1 MVLNITDKE
10 ELSIL
15 KNINVAA
22 ESIGVR
28 AFPVGGYVRD
38 LILKRN
44 QKDIDVVTDG
54 DGIELAIAF
63 AKLYGKRKE
72 EVAVFQ
78 NFGTAMIK
86 VVGFEVEFVGARKE
100 SYAHNSRKPSVTK
113 GTLKDD
119 QLRRDFTINAMAIH
133 IDQEK
138 FGLVEDPFDGISDLE
153 NQIIKTPLAPQKTF
167 SDDPLRMLRA
177 IRFATQLNYT
187 IHPETFEGIKKV
199 SDRISIISK
208 ERIHV
213 ELNKILK
220 AENPSKGFYLLDEAG
235 LLRYILPEM
244 VALKGV
250 EVRNGIGHKDNF
262 IHTLEVLDNISKKSD
277 NLYLR
282 WAALLHDIAKP
293 PTKRFDEEYNIW
305 TFHGHEVV
313 GTTIAYQIF
322 KRLKLPLDN
331 KMKYVQKMI
340 RLHLRPIS
348 LSNIDITDSAIRR
361 LLFDAGE
368 DIDDLMLL
376 AEADITSKNEGK
388 VNKYLTNYQTVRRL
402 LHEVEDKD
410 KLRVWQPPLDGTDIM
425 EIFHLQPG
433 REVGL
438 LKNSIKDAILD
449 GQVKNNK
456 QEALEYLL
464 EKGEEMSLVAD
475 ENVVAQLRI
484 QES

>member
-1 MVLNITDKE
+1 MILEITDKE

-15 KNINVAA
+15 KNINIAA
-22 ESIGVR
+22 EFIGVK

-38 LILKRN
+38 LILKRS

-63 AKLYGKRKE
+63 AGLYGKKQDDI
-72 EVAVFQ
+72 AVFQ
-78 NFGTAMIK
+78 RFGTAMIK
-86 VVGFEVEFVGARKE
+86 VAGFDVEFVGARKE
-100 SYAHNSRKPSVTK
+100 SYSRDSRKPSVCK
-113 GTLKDD
+113 GTLRDD
-119 QLRRDFTINAMAIH
+119 QFRRDFTINAMAIH
-133 IDQEK
+133 IDEEN
-138 FGLVEDPFDGISDLE
+138 FGLVVDPFSGLSDIE
-153 NQIIKTPLAPQKTF
+153 HKIIRTPLLPKKTF

-177 IRFATQLNYT
+177 IRFAAQLGYT
-187 IHPETFEGIKKV
+187 IYPETFEGIK
-199 SDRISIISK
+199 DTAGRISIISK
-208 ERIHV
+208 ERVHV
-213 ELNKILK
+213 ELNKILM
-220 AENPSKGFYLLDEAG
+220 AEKPSLGFNMLDETG
-235 LLRYILPEM
+235 LLQYILPEL

-250 EVRNGIGHKDNF
+250 EIRNGVGHKDNF
-262 IHTLEVLDNISKKSD
+262 IHTLEVLDNIAKTSD
-277 NLYLR
+277 YLYLR

-293 PTKRFDEEYNIW
+293 STKRFDEDYNIW

-313 GTTIAYQIF
+313 GASIAYQIF

-348 LSNIDITDSAIRR
+348 LSKADITDSAIRR

-410 KLRVWQPPLDGTDIM
+410 KLRVWQPPLDGMDIM
-425 EIFHLQPG
+425 DLFHLQPG

-438 LKNSIKDAILD
+438 LKNAIKEAILD
-449 GQVKNNK
+449 GQVKNNI
-456 QEALEYLL
+456 QDTLDFLL
-464 EKGEEMSLVAD
+464 ERGNEMNLIPD
-475 ENVVAQLRI
+475 EKIVISIR
-484 QES
+484 SRD